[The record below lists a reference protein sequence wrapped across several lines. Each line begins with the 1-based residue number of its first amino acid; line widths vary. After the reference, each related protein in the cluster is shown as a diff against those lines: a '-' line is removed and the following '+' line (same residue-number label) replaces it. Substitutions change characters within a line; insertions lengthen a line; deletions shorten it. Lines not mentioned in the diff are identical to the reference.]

1 MREIFNAAALEQY
14 LDRYKIREMFE
25 TKELSFRLC
34 QYDKGEIIRCSTD
47 TDQRLCFPVTGA
59 IQIYAVHE
67 DGGCHSLCYINDF
80 ILLGD
85 MEFCG
90 APSSTLLVEVVKP
103 TLCVEL
109 SISSLQD
116 DLLNDNTFLRFLL
129 RSVSGKLALLTR
141 SDTEFSSLEEKLL
154 YYMEHECPDHQFQG
168 VEAVTIHL
176 RCSRRQLQRI
186 LKSLSEQQ
194 VIRKVKKGT
203 YQLM

>member
-1 MREIFNAAALEQY
+1 MREIFDETALERY
-14 LDRYKIREMFE
+14 LDQYKIRALFE
-25 TKELSFRLC
+25 TEAISFRLC

-47 TDQRLCFPVTGA
+47 ENQRLCFLVKGT

-67 DGGCHSLCYINDF
+67 DGGYYPLCYINDF
-80 ILLGD
+80 TLLGD

-103 TLCVEL
+103 VLCVEL
-109 SISSLQD
+109 PISHLQD
-116 DLLNDNTFLRFLL
+116 ALLNDNAFLRFLL
-129 RSVSGKLALLTR
+129 RSISGKLALLTQ

-168 VEAVTIHL
+168 VEAVAIHL

-186 LKSLSEQQ
+186 LKSLLERQ

-203 YQLM
+203 YRLA